1 MYLWSLEEKKK
12 MTQEETVKKALI
24 IFLICMSFVG
34 LADSIYA
41 QSKPSGVKVLAVR
54 VEGAETADPGLI
66 LANSG
71 LIVGKEVV
79 GDDIQSA
86 IKRIWSLNLFRNVE
100 ILIEREASDGAFFL
114 VKVKEYPRIN
124 TISID
129 GNKKLDDDEIN
140 DIVDLYRGQVLR
152 PARLQR
158 VKKNLLETY
167 YEKGYL
173 LAEVNIEVIQVDDAM
188 KRDLQLQITEGKKV
202 RIKDIFFTGN
212 ENFKEKT
219 LRKQLKETKKK
230 GIFRSGSFD
239 KVKFAGDLELL
250 ITFYR
255 NRGYRDAQV
264 VSDSMAYTE
273 DRKRIQLYI
282 EVDEGTQYHFGDV
295 NFEGNTLFSDN
306 ELKALLSFRPGDVY
320 NEEQLFMVT
329 SERLGNL
336 YYDRG
341 YIYSSVEP
349 SLVPIS
355 SDTLN
360 VNYRVHEGNQFKVRQ
375 INILGNNSTKEK
387 VIRREFVLYPGD
399 TFDVSRLR
407 RSIRQLTILNY
418 FGNITPDVQPVSDDE
433 VDLYV
438 EVEEKPTDQANVSA
452 GYSERDGVIGAIG
465 FTMPNF
471 FGNGQQFSLDWN
483 FGQIYRS
490 FSIGFTEPWLFN
502 TPTLGGV
509 SVFDIRRGGSYYGY
523 DEQVQ
528 GLSLRIGRRFKW
540 PDDYTRGDWIYRI
553 ERSLYDNFSSGFSA
567 SNPRQ
572 LQEGVNRW
580 SSSFTTIFTRDSRDN
595 PEFPSRG
602 SVVSYSAELTGS
614 ILGGNDQFT
623 KHIFSIEKYF
633 PIVGQL
639 VLYSKTRFGLLF
651 ELTGKPQD
659 VPYIDYF
666 FMGGSGIGFG
676 EALRGYDENDIGP
689 QSNGYPLGGQSMFKQ
704 SFELRLPVI
713 PNPTV
718 FLLGFVDAGNTW
730 LDRDE
735 TNLNDLRRSYGVGVR
750 LFMPLVGLIGLDY
763 GYGFDYFDATG
774 RRSGQWVPHF
784 QFGRT
789 F

>member
-1 MYLWSLEEKKK
+1 MKQTK
-12 MTQEETVKKALI
+12 VKNL
-24 IFLICMSFVG
+24 FLVLLLTCVIASSYVTN
-34 LADSIYA
+34 YA
-41 QSKPSGVKVLAVR
+41 EAQVRPSGVKVLSVR
-54 VEGAETADPGLI
+54 VEGAQTADPGLI

-71 LIVGKEVV
+71 LVVGKEVV

-86 IKRIWSLNLFRNVE
+86 IKRVWSLNLFRNVE
-100 ILIEREASDGAFFL
+100 VLIEREVTDGAFFL
-114 VKVKEYPRIN
+114 IRVQEYPRIQE
-124 TISID
+124 IGIE
-129 GNKKLDDDEIN
+129 GNKKIRDDEVN
-140 DIVDLYRGQVLR
+140 DIIDLFRGQVLR

-158 VKKNLLETY
+158 VKNNLLDTY
-167 YEKGYL
+167 HEKGYL
-173 LAEVNIEVIQVDDAM
+173 LAEVNINVEQVDDEM
-188 KRDLQLQITEGKKV
+188 KRNLNIVINEGKKV
-202 RIKDIFFTGN
+202 RIKNIEFVGN
-212 ENFKEKT
+212 DSFKEKL
-219 LRKQLKETKKK
+219 LRKQLKDTKKK
-230 GIFRSGSFD
+230 GLFRSGTYD
-239 KVKFAGDLELL
+239 RVKFEDDLKMLVN
-250 ITFYR
+250 FYK
-255 NRGYRDAQV
+255 NRGYRDAEV
-264 VSDSMAYTE
+264 IDDSISYTE
-273 DRKRIQLYI
+273 DRKRMILTI
-282 EVDEGTQYHFGDV
+282 GIDEGIQYHFGNV
-295 NFEGNTLFSDN
+295 EFEGNTLFSDI
-306 ELKALLSFRPGDVY
+306 ELSALLSFRPGDVY
-320 NEEQLFMVT
+320 NEEQLFLVT

-336 YYDRG
+336 YYDKG

-349 SLVPIS
+349 TLVPVGE
-355 SDTLN
+355 DTLN
-360 VNYRVHEGNQFKVRQ
+360 VRYQVHEGNQFKVRQ
-375 INILGNNSTKEK
+375 INVLGNTSTKEK

-418 FGNITPDVQPVSDDE
+418 FGNITPDVQPVSEDE

-483 FGQIYRS
+483 FGRIYRS
-490 FSIGFTEPWLFN
+490 FSVSFTEPWLFN
-502 TPTLGGV
+502 TTTLGGL

-523 DEQVQ
+523 DEEVQ
-528 GLSLRIGRRFKW
+528 GLSVRLGRRFKW
-540 PDDYTRGDWIYRI
+540 PDDYTRGDMIYRV
-553 ERSLYDNFSSGFSA
+553 EKSLYDNFISTFA
-567 SNPRQ
+567 ESNPRE

-580 SSSFTTIFTRDSRDN
+580 SSSLTGILTRDSRDN

-614 ILGGNDQFT
+614 LLGGDDQFT
-623 KHIFSIEKYF
+623 KQIFSLEKYF
-633 PIVGQL
+633 PVVGQL

-651 ELTGKPQD
+651 ELNEDPRD

-689 QSNGYPLGGQSMFKQ
+689 QSNGYPMGGQSLFKQ
-704 SFELRLPVI
+704 SLELRLPVI

-730 LDRDE
+730 LNREDTD
-735 TNLNDLRRSYGVGVR
+735 LNDLRRSYGVGVR
-750 LFMPLVGLIGLDY
+750 LFMPFVGLIGLDY
-763 GYGFDYFDATG
+763 GYGFDYYDASG